1 MSEVEVRV
9 NGEPMLVESAST
21 IADVVTRLTDS
32 ADPKGIAVAVD
43 RDVVPRSQWASTL
56 VRADTSIEVV
66 TAAAGG

>member
-1 MSEVEVRV
+1 VELRV
-9 NGEPMLVESAST
+9 NGEPMLVDMAST
-21 IADVVTRLTDS
+21 IADVVSRVTDS

-56 VRADTSIEVV
+56 VQAETSIEVV